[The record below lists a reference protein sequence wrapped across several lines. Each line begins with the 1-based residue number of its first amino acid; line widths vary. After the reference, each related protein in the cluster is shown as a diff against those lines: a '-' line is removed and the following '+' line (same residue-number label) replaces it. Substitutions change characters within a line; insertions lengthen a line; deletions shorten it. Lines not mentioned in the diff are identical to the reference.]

1 MEPTAFER
9 LLRKLP
15 PETQAADALSLRDLG
30 NDPNGPLYT
39 LYAAVFSKMDR
50 DHKEMLA
57 NHAAREEL
65 LLKQLA
71 RIAAASNQTIC
82 TEVGRL
88 DRGKLWRR
96 ILVSRLAD
104 IVITL
109 VLILVMVPM
118 FMKHF
123 AGRELAELQA
133 IRAEQTAGITK
144 ILEKPEAFVAYS
156 KFSNEAIG
164 KANGTARMMA
174 ASAALLNLPDTN
186 IAYKEGKLFITGSSR
201 DIRTTTDDGGE
212 ITVSFSCTMPS
223 IDADDTVE
231 SALRKATSG
240 KLYHTPP

>member
-9 LLRKLP
+9 LLRNLP
-15 PETQAADALSLRDLG
+15 PETQAAAALSLRDLG

-39 LYAAVFSKMDR
+39 LYAAVLCKMDR
-50 DHKEMLA
+50 DHKELLA
-57 NHAAREEL
+57 NHAAHEKQ
-65 LLKQLA
+65 LLKQFA
-71 RIAAASNQTIC
+71 NTAAANHQTIC

-109 VLILVMVPM
+109 ALILVMVPM
-118 FMKHF
+118 VMKHF

-133 IRAEQTAGITK
+133 MRAEQEAGIAK
-144 ILEKPEAFVAYS
+144 ILEKPAAFVAYS

-174 ASAALLNLPDTN
+174 ACAALLNLPDTK
-186 IAYKEGKLFITGSSR
+186 IAYRQGKLFITGSSR
-201 DIRTTTDDGGE
+201 DIKSSTNDGGA
-212 ITVSFSCTMPS
+212 ITVSFDCTMPS
-223 IDADDTVE
+223 IDADDTIDA
-231 SALRKATSG
+231 ALQRATSG

>member
-15 PETQAADALSLRDLG
+15 PETQAADALSLRNLG
-30 NDPNGPLYT
+30 NDPNGPIYT

-50 DHKEMLA
+50 DHKEQLA
-57 NHAAREEL
+57 NHAAREKL

-71 RIAAASNQTIC
+71 NAAAASQQTIC

-88 DRGKLWRR
+88 DQDRLWRR

-109 VLILVMVPM
+109 VLILIMVPM
-118 FMKHF
+118 VMKHL

-133 IRAEQTAGITK
+133 MRAEQTFGITK

-156 KFSNEAIG
+156 KFSSQAIS
-164 KANGTARMMA
+164 KANSTARMMGA
-174 ASAALLNLPDTN
+174 IASLLNLPDTRIEFKDN
-186 IAYKEGKLFITGSSR
+186 QLLIAGPGLQAEKNSRGETLLRITRVIPELGDDDESIEG
-201 DIRTTTDDGGE
+201 
-212 ITVSFSCTMPS
+212 
-223 IDADDTVE
+223 
-231 SALRKATSG
+231 ALKKAQSG